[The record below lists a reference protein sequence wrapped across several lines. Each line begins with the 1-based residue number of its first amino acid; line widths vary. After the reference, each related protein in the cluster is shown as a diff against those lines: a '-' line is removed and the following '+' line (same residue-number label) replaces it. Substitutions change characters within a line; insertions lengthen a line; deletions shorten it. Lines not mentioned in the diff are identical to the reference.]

1 MRIPKHNFLTS
12 LYQILFIV
20 FIISTLFDPMDKL
33 FGLKIYLFILCM
45 SYGFLFYL
53 TSPNMPKIPIK
64 LIIYITLLIFIP
76 LLSIAHYYFIDSS
89 SPFEGFLLFKSYI
102 FITFALLIYITNID
116 IFRYLSICLVFLSL
130 TIMLVSLIVTIFPDL
145 FLPMYLFGN
154 NFGIFSIDPG
164 RDYGAAGT
172 YFQMYF
178 VTSSMIVISIAYF
191 FDKWWKSEHNNKLY
205 LILFLISVFS
215 MFLAGSRNNMLIAI
229 LLPLILFWTY
239 SNKKFLISM
248 LYIVGFLVTIII
260 LRDEIFSLFDAS
272 EISNF
277 YKLMTLND
285 YIYLFTNDIYS
296 LIFGQGLGAYMD
308 WTGRGFNFVTELTYF
323 ELIRSYGI
331 FGALIIISLMLYPV
345 IYAFFLKP
353 SYNYKHIILAY
364 ICYLVMSFT
373 NPLFFSSMGML
384 ILSAIMSSI
393 CMHDKKNRKMQS
405 FRN

>member
-1 MRIPKHNFLTS
+1 MRIAKHNFLTN
-12 LYQILFIV
+12 LYHVLFTL

-45 SYGFLFYL
+45 SYGLLFYF
-53 TSPNMPKIPIK
+53 TNPHMPKIPIK
-64 LIIYITLLIFIP
+64 LIIYIALMIFIP
-76 LLSIAHYYFIDSS
+76 LLSITHYYFIDSS
-89 SPFEGFLLFKSYI
+89 NPFEGFLLFKSYI
-102 FITFALLIYITNID
+102 FITFALLIYITKID
-116 IFRYLSICLVFLSL
+116 VFRYLSICLVFLSL
-130 TIMLVSLIVTIFPDL
+130 TIMLISLIVTIFPDL
-145 FLPMYLFGN
+145 FFPMYLFGN

-164 RDYGAAGT
+164 RDYGAAGK

-191 FDKWWKSEHNNKLY
+191 FDKWWKSEQNKKLY
-205 LILFLISVFS
+205 LILFLVSVIS

-229 LLPLILFWTY
+229 LLPLVLFWTY
-239 SNKKFLISM
+239 SRNKFFISM
-248 LYIVGFLVTIII
+248 FYLVGFLITIII
-260 LRDEIFSLFDAS
+260 LRDEILSLFDS
-272 EISNF
+272 NEISNF

-285 YIYLFTNDIYS
+285 YIYLFSNDIYS

-323 ELIRSYGI
+323 ELVRSYGV
-331 FGALIIISLMLYPV
+331 FGALTIILLMLYPV

-353 SYNYKHIILAY
+353 SYNYKHIIWAY

-384 ILSAIMSSI
+384 ILSAILASI
-393 CMHDKKNRKMQS
+393 CMHDKQNIEKTS
-405 FRN
+405 FK

>member
-1 MRIPKHNFLTS
+1 
-12 LYQILFIV
+12 
-20 FIISTLFDPMDKL
+20 
-33 FGLKIYLFILCM
+33 
-45 SYGFLFYL
+45 
-53 TSPNMPKIPIK
+53 
-64 LIIYITLLIFIP
+64 
-76 LLSIAHYYFIDSS
+76 
-89 SPFEGFLLFKSYI
+89 
-102 FITFALLIYITNID
+102 
-116 IFRYLSICLVFLSL
+116 
-130 TIMLVSLIVTIFPDL
+130 
-145 FLPMYLFGN
+145 
-154 NFGIFSIDPG
+154 
-164 RDYGAAGT
+164 
-172 YFQMYF
+172 
-178 VTSSMIVISIAYF
+178 
-191 FDKWWKSEHNNKLY
+191 
-205 LILFLISVFS
+205 

-373 NPLFFSSMGML
+373 NPLFFL
-384 ILSAIMSSI
+384 INGNVNTFSNYVIY
-393 CMHDKKNRKMQS
+393 MHAR
-405 FRN
+405 